1 MLGWAGCTV
10 RDFILSSGFKVRIA
24 SLTENQLII
33 KTHSLSLSHTQTDTA
48 TSSSLLATTISATA
62 TRAASSADLKWRNYV
77 RSVRRQVRAGSFQG
91 RKVKF

>member
-33 KTHSLSLSHTQTDTA
+33 KTHSLSLSHTDRH
-48 TSSSLLATTISATA
+48 SHILLLTCHHYFGHSD
-62 TRAASSADLKWRNYV
+62 SGSVLC
-77 RSVRRQVRAGSFQG
+77 RSEIA
-91 RKVKF
+91 